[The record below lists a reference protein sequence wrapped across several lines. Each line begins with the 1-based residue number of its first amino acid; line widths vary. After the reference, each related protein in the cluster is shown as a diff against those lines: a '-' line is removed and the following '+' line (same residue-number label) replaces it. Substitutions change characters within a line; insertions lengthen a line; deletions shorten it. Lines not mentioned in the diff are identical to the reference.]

1 MKSLSSQ
8 QRPLISVIVP
18 VYNVEQ
24 YLRRCVD
31 SLLCQTYPYIE
42 ILLINDGS
50 TDASPAICSQY
61 AERDTRVTVVHQE
74 NGGLS
79 AARNT
84 GLDWAKGEFISFV
97 DSDDFVVP
105 KFLEVLYQTL
115 QNVDADLSVCN
126 YTIVADGNSGAKE
139 ADLSPVR
146 NEVTTGREILTR
158 KMLEGYD
165 WYWVI
170 VCTKLYRSS
179 IFDSVRF
186 PAGKLHE
193 DEFVLHEVLLQT
205 NEVACT
211 QERLYCYWQREGS
224 ITNSTFNVRRLDGAE
239 AQLSRADALMRK
251 LDAPAAAYHACTV
264 ALAVLAKGYERIGM
278 RGKGFRTRYLEI
290 KEQFASV
297 AHYVLSSN
305 LPPMHRLRLRLN
317 AMSPYW
323 TWFLLERWMKKW

>member
-1 MKSLSSQ
+1 M
-8 QRPLISVIVP
+8 P

-31 SLLCQTYPYIE
+31 SLLCQTYPHIE

-50 TDASPAICSQY
+50 TDTSPTICSQY

-105 KFLEVLYQTL
+105 RFLEVLYQTL
-115 QNVDADLSVCN
+115 QNADADLSICN
-126 YTIVADGNSGAKE
+126 YEIVADGNSDAE
-139 ADLSPVR
+139 EVHPSPIR
-146 NEVTTGREILTR
+146 NEVIPGREILTQ
-158 KMLEGYD
+158 KLLESYD

-170 VCTKLYRSS
+170 ACTKLYRSS
-179 IFDSVRF
+179 IFNRVRF
-186 PAGKLHE
+186 PVGKLHE
-193 DEFVLHEVLLQT
+193 DEFVLHEILLQT
-205 NEVACT
+205 SVVACT

-224 ITNSTFNVRRLDGAE
+224 ITNSTFSVRRLDGAE
-239 AQLSRADALMRK
+239 AQLFRADALLRK

-264 ALAVLAKGYERIGM
+264 ALAVLAKGYEVIGM

-297 AHYVLSSN
+297 AHYILSST

-317 AMSPYW
+317 AVSPYW
-323 TWFLLERWMKKW
+323 TWFLLERWMKRWQS